1 MKLGT
6 AGRTV
11 TIGFIGHGSR
21 GVGQLK
27 TLLSMQDVQVNAVC
41 DIYRS
46 KCRAVF
52 KRGCADGG
60 KLGFLIDLDLC
71 KCNTVLECV

>member
-11 TIGFIGHGSR
+11 TMGFIGHGHR

-27 TLLSMQDVQVNAVC
+27 TLLSMPDVQINAVC
-41 DIYRS
+41 DVY
-46 KCRAVF
+46 
-52 KRGCADGG
+52 G
-60 KLGFLIDLDLC
+60 KGSS
-71 KCNTVLECV
+71 

>member
-6 AGRTV
+6 VGRTV
-11 TIGFIGHGSR
+11 TVGFIGHGSR

-41 DIYRS
+41 DIYED
-46 KCRAVF
+46 RAQAAAICPSAP
-52 KRGCADGG
+52 RTTG
-60 KLGFLIDLDLC
+60 
-71 KCNTVLECV
+71 N